1 MGQVQRMSDLASIRG
16 LALRK
21 TALARK
27 GPGLHR
33 STPPRLEG
41 CRPASRGLTLDLL
54 TYVGL

>member
-1 MGQVQRMSDLASIRG
+1 MSDLAFIRG

-21 TALARK
+21 TALAHK

-41 CRPASRGLTLDLL
+41 CRPASQGLTLELL
-54 TYVGL
+54 TYVEL